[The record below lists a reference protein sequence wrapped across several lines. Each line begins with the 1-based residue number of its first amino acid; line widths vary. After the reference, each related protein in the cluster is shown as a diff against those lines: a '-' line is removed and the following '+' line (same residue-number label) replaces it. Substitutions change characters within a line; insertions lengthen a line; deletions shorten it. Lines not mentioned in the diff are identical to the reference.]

1 MNSYNEQISI
11 YAHSIAINWEQK
23 DFRLQHLHGV
33 SSCDGIECLMMQ
45 TQIHSG
51 HICKVFLQCAFYC
64 GFSMWLPERLR
75 NHSGHICWVF
85 LQCVF
90 FCGLAMFL
98 FVQTIIHTGRTC
110 SVSLHCAF
118 LYGFSEWVLEW
129 MNNCT
134 GHIGRASRHSAFSCG
149 LLLNLNNCTCHTCWA
164 SCQCAFSYVFSDS
177 QVPRPTWEVT
187 FVSFGEP
194 DYFSD
199 GYQKEKKSVEWI
211 LRI

>member
-51 HICKVFLQCAFYC
+51 HICK
-64 GFSMWLPERLR
+64 
-75 NHSGHICWVF
+75 VF

-134 GHIGRASRHSAFSCG
+134 GHIGRASRHCAFSCG